1 MKLEIITPEKIYFTG
16 DVSLVTLP
24 GTLGSFT
31 LLENH
36 APIISPLKKGTLTYR
51 NQGKDINLQIENGFA
66 EMNNNI
72 VTVCIENVNE

>member
-1 MKLEIITPEKIYFTG
+1 MKLEIITPEKVYFSG

-36 APIISPLKKGTLTYR
+36 APIISPLQKGTLIYR
-51 NQGKDINLQIENGFA
+51 NQGKDINLQIESGFA